1 MGSIGFRGSAIK
13 FLYKKRGIDMRRVW
27 IDIFNQKGY
36 CIIKLPDKICDKD
49 SVIQTKERNI
59 QNLKKE
65 IGNCNLSEISFKE
78 DEDIDFNEYKIFYD
92 ENRVDI
98 TIIKNLNEYVSNI
111 LKIDRNQD
119 SQVYYRGHSN
129 YKYLLQPSIYREDN
143 KNILDKEDKLF
154 RDIISSKPHFF
165 NDCETTLD
173 KLVKMQHHGIP
184 TRLLDLTDNPLIALF
199 FACKSSENEKNKHA
213 EVNIFNIP
221 EEKIKYYDSDT
232 VSVLTN
238 IAKCSKEFNIS
249 SYNPFVG
256 SEWLRIIG
264 YHAPDRESKV
274 EEFYSDKINEFN
286 KIKQIS
292 ELVHFIRD
300 EKAYFLPKV
309 DMRNLDNFSLVVKPK
324 WSIDRIINQSGAFVI
339 FGIKK
344 EKRKCGDFNVNK
356 NDYKQKVLLIPSAYK
371 ESILEE
377 LKLFNI
383 NESTVFCDIDS
394 TARFFKEKYK

>member
-1 MGSIGFRGSAIK
+1 MKSKWVS
-13 FLYKKRGIDMRRVW
+13 
-27 IDIFNQKGY
+27 IFNKKGY
-36 CIIKLPDKICDKD
+36 CIIKQPDKVCDRE
-49 SVIQTKERNI
+49 VIIESKERKIENF
-59 QNLKKE
+59 KE
-65 IGNCNLSEISFKE
+65 EVKGCSLAEVAFKE
-78 DEDIDFNEYKIFYD
+78 DEDIDFDEFKIFFD
-92 ENRVDI
+92 EDRVDI

-111 LKIDRNQD
+111 LELDRNQD
-119 SQVYYRGHSN
+119 SEFYYRGHSD

-199 FACKSSENEKNKHA
+199 FACKASENEKNKHA

-232 VSVLTN
+232 VSVLSN
-238 IAKCSKEFNIS
+238 IAKCSNNFNTD
-249 SYNPFVG
+249 NFNVFEG
-256 SEWLRIIG
+256 EEWLKLRS
-264 YHAPDRESKV
+264 YFAPDRERRINEYYLNKI
-274 EEFYSDKINEFN
+274 EEFNRTK
-286 KIKQIS
+286 KIS

-300 EKAYFLPKV
+300 EKPYFLPKV
-309 DMRNLDNFSLVVKPK
+309 DMKHLDNFSLVVKPK
-324 WSIDRIINQSGAFVI
+324 LSIDRIINQSGAFVL
-339 FGIKK
+339 FGMKK
-344 EKRKCGDFNVNK
+344 EKSECSDFNINK
-356 NDYKQKVLLIPSAYK
+356 EGYKQKVLLIPAAYK

-383 NESTVFCDIDS
+383 NESTVFCDMDS